1 MITMKILNKSDN
13 IIIDVEDKTR
23 IEKLL
28 GYPDKFEIV
37 KEENNKPVNFE
48 DEEVEDTTFEEE
60 NNEEKPKKGKRL

>member
-1 MITMKILNKSDN
+1 MKILNKSDN
-13 IIIDVEDKTR
+13 IIIEVEDKTR

-37 KEENNKPVNFE
+37 EEENNEPAYFKN
-48 DEEVEDTTFEEE
+48 EEIENNNVEEE